1 MKHGSRDYL
10 IKNKIYDLDLY
21 NELTNMYWCKKKM
34 YPKKYTTIWY
44 LVTTMKS
51 IRQVYYDR

>member
-21 NELTNMYWCKKKM
+21 NELTNMYWCKKDV
-34 YPKKYTTIWY
+34 PKEIHDYMVACYHYEEYKAG
-44 LVTTMKS
+44 LL
-51 IRQVYYDR
+51 